1 MKLSVSLTDDD
12 VAFLD
17 RYAEDRG
24 RPSRSAAVK
33 DAVALLRESELGAE
47 YVEAW
52 KEWADTDDAELW
64 DSTSADGLGSHADA
78 TR

>member
-1 MKLSVSLTDDD
+1 MKLSVSLNDDD

-33 DAVALLRESELGAE
+33 DAVALLRESELGVE
-47 YVEAW
+47 YVAAW
-52 KEWADTDDAELW
+52 EEWASTDDAELW
-64 DSTSADGLGSHADA
+64 DSSVADGLEPHSDA